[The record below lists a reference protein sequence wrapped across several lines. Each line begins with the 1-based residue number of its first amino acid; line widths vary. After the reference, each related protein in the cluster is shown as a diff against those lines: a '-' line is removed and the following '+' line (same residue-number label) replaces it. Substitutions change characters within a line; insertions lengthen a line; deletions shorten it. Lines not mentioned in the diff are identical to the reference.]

1 MDATRSTS
9 GKPAP
14 GKPAPPLVNQ
24 HPRVAG
30 GWLIVADRRF
40 AITELSRLR
49 TARGPRDPL
58 TMRSL
63 ALSVVLAGAVGTV
76 LASAAPE
83 PPAATTIVAASAIVL
98 VPLAMAFVGH
108 RLRPRRYELWADY
121 RGMATRLLVS
131 DSERQYNQ
139 ICRAL
144 VRAREQ
150 ARLGPA
156 YDPWPSLDPWNSIP
170 R

>member
-1 MDATRSTS
+1 MDATRSTL
-9 GKPAP
+9 GKPGWP
-14 GKPAPPLVNQ
+14 TVDQP
-24 HPRVAG
+24 PRVSG
-30 GWLIVADRRF
+30 GWLIVADRRYD
-40 AITELSRLR
+40 ITELSRLR
-49 TARGPRDPL
+49 TARGPRHPL
-58 TMRSL
+58 IIRSL
-63 ALSVVLAGAVGTV
+63 AVSGVVVAAVGVALATTGAQPATATYAAAGAV
-76 LASAAPE
+76 
-83 PPAATTIVAASAIVL
+83 VL
-98 VPLAMAFVGH
+98 VPLTMAAISH
-108 RLRPRRYELWADY
+108 RMRPRHFELWADY

-156 YDPWPSLDPWNSIP
+156 YDPWPVLDPWHTMP